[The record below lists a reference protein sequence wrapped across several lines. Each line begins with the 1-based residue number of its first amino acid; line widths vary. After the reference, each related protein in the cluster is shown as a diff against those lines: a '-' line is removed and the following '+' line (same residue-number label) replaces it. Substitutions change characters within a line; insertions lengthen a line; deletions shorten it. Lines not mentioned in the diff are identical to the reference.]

1 MYYGWILLAI
11 IGLIYMIC
19 VGAGFYGLSVMM
31 PAMIDDLGWTRA
43 EASAGFSLMAMVL
56 GLSGPLITTMMDK
69 IGPRITIIIGGFI
82 SAASAVILYRYHSLT
97 VYYFATALLGFGLTM
112 QVVLPGTQLIT
123 QWFQRRRAMALGIF
137 MACGG
142 LGGVI
147 GAPVFTWLITA
158 FDDWRPVWLAVG
170 LVSLFASA
178 LSAIFIRNKPEDI
191 GLTMDGLSAGSTEKS
206 EGQKS
211 KAARVYKTNLNW
223 SVAEALR
230 DRNCWFIITAGAI
243 AVTGHMIISS
253 QLVLHSRDLGISAVI
268 AASALGIQ
276 GFATTGGRLLAGL
289 LGDNTF
295 EPRTIFLF
303 GISSELV
310 GMLLITL
317 ADQSAVL
324 YAGVVFFGL
333 GFGLG
338 LVSATTLFANYYGPN
353 NMAPL
358 LSYRILLGTLLGGA
372 GVVICGYAADVF
384 GGYSQAFYFYSV
396 VLLLGTL
403 LVVLIRTPRLEHSAA
418 STESQP

>member
-1 MYYGWILLAI
+1 MFYGWILLAI

-56 GLSGPLITTMMDK
+56 GLSGPLITSMMRK
-69 IGPRITIIIGGFI
+69 TGPRLTIIIGGVICAI
-82 SAASAVILYRYHSLT
+82 SAAILYRYHSLT
-97 VYYFATALLGFGLTM
+97 TYYFATGLLGLGLTM

-123 QWFQRRRAMALGIF
+123 QWFEQRRAMALGIF

-147 GAPVFTWLITA
+147 GAPAFTWLISA

-170 LVSLFASA
+170 AVTLTASV
-178 LSAIFIRNKPEDI
+178 LSAFFIRNSPEEI
-191 GLTMDGLSAGSTEKS
+191 GQKKDGLSEVDAEQNASKKG
-206 EGQKS
+206 
-211 KAARVYKTNLNW
+211 KAARVYKTTIDW
-223 SVAEALR
+223 TVGEALR
-230 DRNCWFIITAGAI
+230 DRNCWFVITAGAI

-253 QLVLHSRDLGISAVI
+253 QLILHARDLGIGAVV
-268 AASALGIQ
+268 AASALGVQ
-276 GFATTGGRLLAGL
+276 GLATTLGRLLAGL

-295 EPRTIFLF
+295 EPRTIFIF
-303 GISSELV
+303 GISSELL
-310 GMLLITL
+310 GMLLIT
-317 ADQSAVL
+317 SAGHSTLL

-338 LVSATTLFANYYGPN
+338 LVSATTMFANYYGGK
-353 NMAPL
+353 NMATL

-372 GVVICGYAADVF
+372 GVVVCGYAADIF
-384 GGYSQAFYFYSV
+384 GGYNEAFYFYSV
-396 VLLLGTL
+396 LLLIGTA
-403 LVVLIRTPRLEHSAA
+403 LVIMIRTPQHE
-418 STESQP
+418 